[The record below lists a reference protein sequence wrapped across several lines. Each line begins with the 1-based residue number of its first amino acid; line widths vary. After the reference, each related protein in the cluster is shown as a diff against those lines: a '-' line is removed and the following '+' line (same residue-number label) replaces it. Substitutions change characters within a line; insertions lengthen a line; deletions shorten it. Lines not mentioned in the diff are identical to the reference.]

1 MMKKEK
7 KQKRE
12 RKAQKGRQTDEAKE
26 RKNAE
31 SALKKEEK
39 EDVNIVREI
48 IEMVLYAAFLF
59 AATWAI
65 ITFVGVRTR
74 VRGPSMYDTLHDG
87 DNLWVSKISYRIHE
101 PERFDIVTF
110 PEEDEFYIKRII
122 GMPGEKIRIDD
133 EGSIYINGELLEED
147 YGYEVIDEDMIGRA
161 AKEITLGEDEYFVMG
176 DNRNNSLDSRDEE
189 VGNIKRDEL
198 VGKAVF
204 RIWPI
209 SRFGKLEK
217 D

>member
-1 MMKKEK
+1 MKKEERKKKEK
-7 KQKRE
+7 KDS
-12 RKAQKGRQTDEAKE
+12 GIRQTKE
-26 RKNAE
+26 TKSKRDAGKAIR
-31 SALKKEEK
+31 KEEK

-48 IEMVLYAAFLF
+48 IEMVLYAVFLF
-59 AATWAI
+59 AVTWAI

-122 GMPGEKIRIDD
+122 GMPGEKIRIDE

-161 AKEITLGEDEYFVMG
+161 AKEITLGADEYFVMG
-176 DNRNNSLDSRDEE
+176 DNRNNSLDSRDED

-204 RIWPI
+204 RIWPL